1 MRYAA
6 VLAATAVSI
15 GAQMLPAKAPVPRPA
30 KEFICTGADGKKL
43 ALSSYKGKVVVV
55 QFLITSCSHCQD
67 FSKMLTR
74 LQAEY
79 GPKGFQAV
87 GVAFNEAAAGTVKSY
102 VEDHHIGIP
111 VGFAPRDAVMEY
123 LGVSVMD
130 QRLTVPQVV
139 VIDRSGQ
146 VRAQTDVA
154 GTRELVDESYL
165 RGLIGQLLA
174 ARAGAAK

>member
-6 VLAATAVSI
+6 VLALAMSM
-15 GAQMLPAKAPVPRPA
+15 GAQMLPAKPPVPRPA
-30 KEFICTGADGKKL
+30 TEFICSDANGKKI

-55 QFLITSCSHCQD
+55 QFLITTCSHCQA
-67 FSKMLTR
+67 FSQVLTK

-79 GPKGFQAV
+79 GPRGFQAI
-87 GVAFNEAAAGTVKSY
+87 GVAFNEANAAMVKGY
-102 VEDHHIGIP
+102 VEDHHVGIP
-111 VGFAPRDAVMEY
+111 VGFAPRDAVLGY

-146 VRAQTDVA
+146 VRAQTEPE
-154 GTRELVDESYL
+154 GTRELVEEASL
-165 RGLIGQLLA
+165 RGLITDLL
-174 ARAGAAK
+174 KKQP

>member
-6 VLAATAVSI
+6 ALALAVSI
-15 GAQMLPAKAPVPRPA
+15 GPLMLPAKASVPRPA
-30 KEFICTGADGKKL
+30 AEFVCTGQNGKPI

-55 QFLITSCSHCQD
+55 QFLITTCSHCQAL
-67 FSKMLTR
+67 SQALTK
-74 LQAEY
+74 LQAEF
-79 GPKGFQAV
+79 GSKGFQAV
-87 GVAFNEAAAGTVKSY
+87 GVAFNEADAAMVKSY
-102 VEDHHIGIP
+102 VADHRIGIP
-111 VGFAPRDAVMEY
+111 VGFAPRDAVMGY

-154 GTRELVDESYL
+154 GTRELVNESYL

-174 ARAGAAK
+174 VPAGAAK

>member
-1 MRYAA
+1 MRCTT
-6 VLAATAVSI
+6 VLALALSI
-15 GAQMLPAKAPVPRPA
+15 GPMMLPAKAPVPRPA
-30 KEFICTGADGKKL
+30 ADFVCTDANGKRL
-43 ALSSYKGKVVVV
+43 ALSNYKGKVVVV
-55 QFLITSCSHCQD
+55 QFLITTCSHCQAM
-67 FSKMLTR
+67 SQMLTK
-74 LQAEY
+74 LQAEF

-87 GVAFNEAAAGTVKSY
+87 GVAFNEATAPMVKSY
-102 VEDHHIGIP
+102 VEDHGIGIP

-174 ARAGAAK
+174 TPAMTKK

>member
-6 VLAATAVSI
+6 VLALAVSI
-15 GAQMLPAKAPVPRPA
+15 GPRMLPAKAPVPRPA
-30 KEFICTGADGKKL
+30 AEFVCTGQNGKPI
-43 ALSSYKGKVVVV
+43 ALSNYKGKVVVV
-55 QFLITSCSHCQD
+55 QFLITTCSHCQAL
-67 FSKMLTR
+67 SQTLTKF
-74 LQAEY
+74 QAEF
-79 GPKGFQAV
+79 GPRGFQAI
-87 GVAFNEAAAGTVKSY
+87 GVAFNEADAAMVKSY
-102 VEDHHIGIP
+102 VKDHRIGIP
-111 VGFAPRDAVMEY
+111 VGFAPRDAVMGY

-165 RGLIGQLLA
+165 RSLIGQLFET
-174 ARAGAAK
+174 RGGVTK

>member
-6 VLAATAVSI
+6 VLAIAVSA
-15 GAQMLPAKAPVPRPA
+15 GPLMLPAKAPVPRPA
-30 KEFICTGADGKKL
+30 KEFICPDQNGNKI
-43 ALSSYKGKVVVV
+43 ALSSFKGKVVVV
-55 QFLITSCSHCQD
+55 QFLITTCSHCQAL
-67 FSKMLTR
+67 SQMLTK

-79 GPKGFQAV
+79 GPKGFQAI
-87 GVAFNEAAAGTVKSY
+87 GVAFNEANAAMVKSY
-102 VEDHHIGIP
+102 IEDHHIGIP
-111 VGFAPRDAVMEY
+111 VGYAPRDAVLEY

-165 RGLIGQLLA
+165 RGLIGQLLTTH
-174 ARAGAAK
+174 AGAAK